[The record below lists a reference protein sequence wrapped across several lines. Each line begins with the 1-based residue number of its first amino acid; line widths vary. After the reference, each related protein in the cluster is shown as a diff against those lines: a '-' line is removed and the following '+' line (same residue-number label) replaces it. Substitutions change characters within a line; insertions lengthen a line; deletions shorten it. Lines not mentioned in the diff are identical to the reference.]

1 MSVKIQDIKEHM
13 EVLGSD
19 GKHIGTVDHMDGA
32 DKIKLTK
39 SDPQSGGQHHIIPV
53 RLVQSLDEDKIRLT
67 KPARQVMLEWQTA
80 A

>member
-1 MSVKIQDIKEHM
+1 MSDTQAIKEHM

-19 GKHIGTVDHMDGA
+19 GKHVGTVDCLKGDST
-32 DKIKLTK
+32 IVLTK
-39 SDPQSGGQHHIIPV
+39 SDPQSGGQHHTIPLT
-53 RLVQSLDEDKIRLT
+53 LVQKVEGDKVHLT